1 MSVMNRKMFANRDA
15 RNKLAGMG
23 GILASSP
30 ELMGA
35 TQRFQDGGVS
45 TPRGVPDSPRLS
57 ESLESSAPIATIGG
71 KSFFLSEDGG
81 YIVDAEGSV
90 VRDPSV
96 LSAVMQQ
103 VLPQTQPQEG
113 FIPPE
118 VASEPRADTFAGIED
133 VGLDAREAALQ
144 NAGRMTAEEKMMAEL
159 SDASARRTPE
169 SEAFPDRAPELNN
182 ALGLDDARAERG
194 FGRTATMDGLQV
206 PFDTTSEV
214 MPAENQVTISP
225 ELPPEGIM
233 ATIAALA
240 SADDTRK
247 NEILFP
253 SYDPNNR
260 GGPEEFQPEISPEM
274 AEQLR
279 VLEQRRTSRAIAE
292 GAGDLAKG
300 AGQGAVTGA
309 RFFNDALNVGGGY
322 LADTGLTGL
331 SLGANALGYVTGGG
345 DVSAALFNAG
355 NSLSDA
361 ADTFTPEGNLLPR
374 LFNGAETEAKPDPDL
389 EAERLAQIEMDSLRN
404 ISDAMVAGDESL
416 FSEGAPVESLGDDL
430 PDSVIQA
437 RKMEPPV
444 ADSVLSD
451 PSFGDDSMLGEE
463 SGFNVPVG
471 EMPVESS
478 EASSPPAYDTST
490 GGPLTMDE
498 VSERVLIEREQAAD
512 AGLTNTQEQGDR
524 FPQEDARIAAQE
536 AALSEIR
543 TRRLSDQER
552 EQMAYG
558 NEYGTGLT
566 IEDAPDAAP
575 GAVINEGAL
584 ESSLRPQSRPDPES
598 SGDAEFAPIITK
610 IKEKP
615 GDAGA
620 IVSEAMLDGSG
631 VDTSN
636 MGVKERTVAMKKM
649 LNDLMG
655 QTDADEKEEFWMNM
669 AMIGFGI
676 ASGDSPDAMKNI
688 ADGLLA
694 GTAQITKGKAD
705 KKARDD
711 KFTLTAFGEVL
722 ADERARE
729 KFARDQVLAG
739 IRASGESSFSTP
751 DRMYKSTYD
760 AILGSYKRAIED
772 GDMTEAE
779 AVRKASQIASEAYPN
794 SQFSKPDPAVTS
806 LIQTQRKLGKSDAEI
821 KKMMIEANQNP
832 ALYGI

>member
-96 LSAVMQQ
+96 LNAVMQQ

-118 VASEPRADTFAGIED
+118 VASDPRANTFAGIED
-133 VGLDAREAALQ
+133 TGLDAREAALQ

-159 SDASARRTPE
+159 SDVDAPRIPEVVSDPQASTFAGIE
-169 SEAFPDRAPELNN
+169 DI
-182 ALGLDDARAERG
+182 GLDAREAALQNA
-194 FGRTATMDGLQV
+194 GRMSAQEKMALELSGV
-206 PFDTTSEV
+206 DTTSEV
-214 MPAENQVTISP
+214 MPAENEVTISP

-247 NEILFP
+247 NEILSP

-331 SLGANALGYVTGGG
+331 SLGADALGYVTGGG
-345 DVSAALFNAG
+345 DVSGALFNAAD
-355 NSLSDA
+355 SLSDA

-478 EASSPPAYDTST
+478 EASSPPAYDTSI
-490 GGPLTMDE
+490 GVPLTMDE

-512 AGLTNTQEQGDR
+512 AGLTNIQEQEDR
-524 FPQEDARIAAQE
+524 FPQEDARIAAQD

-543 TRRLSDQER
+543 NRRLSDQER

-558 NEYGTGLT
+558 NEFGTGLT
-566 IEDAPDAAP
+566 VEDAPDAAP

-584 ESSLRPQSRPDPES
+584 ESSPRPQSRPDPES

-610 IKEKP
+610 IDEDP
-615 GDAGA
+615 ANAGA
-620 IVSEAMLDGSG
+620 IVSGAMLDGSG

-729 KFARDQVLAG
+729 KFARDLALQKARGADSIYGKRKDPLTQTYQLAETLYAGGAGEYDTYEDALKAARTQVGQDYKLDLGGGGTSTHAELNAAAKAAG
-739 IRASGESSFSTP
+739 
-751 DRMYKSTYD
+751 
-760 AILGSYKRAIED
+760 
-772 GDMTEAE
+772 
-779 AVRKASQIASEAYPN
+779 
-794 SQFSKPDPAVTS
+794 
-806 LIQTQRKLGKSDAEI
+806 QTQYIGPDGNNYKV
-821 KKMMIEANQNP
+821 Q
-832 ALYGI
+832 